1 MSVIPTIRRK
11 REGGMGK
18 RDPVSLRN
26 KTDKN
31 QSDTTDWLRPFSQ
44 VSMNN
49 TILEKRINLEELAP
63 L

>member
-18 RDPVSLRN
+18 RDLVSLKN

-31 QSDTTDWLRPFSQ
+31 QIQQIGLDHSLRFQ
-44 VSMNN
+44 
-49 TILEKRINLEELAP
+49 
-63 L
+63 